1 MKSTVR
7 SHCRAALRQSS
18 QSLRSRLP
26 RPTSTSSI
34 RQGSSSAPQT
44 TPDLASILSK
54 PTWSVRS
61 LLPTSSTESTKSTT
75 NDSPTITSQTLHH
88 LLRLSALP
96 PPKSKE
102 EESKM
107 LSTLESQLQFVRA
120 IREVDTTGVESL
132 RAIRDETTQGMR
144 EQTIGLDQLKE
155 ALAKEVVVGHA
166 RRPRRRRSGENTA
179 KGEQKVEDK
188 TDSSVEDWDVL
199 GGASETAGRYFVV
212 RTGSTD
218 PTQAG

>member
-1 MKSTVR
+1 MNSTIC
-7 SHCRAALRQSS
+7 SHCRAAFR
-18 QSLRSRLP
+18 QSLRALRTPQP
-26 RPTSTSSI
+26 RATSAGSI
-34 RQGSSSAPQT
+34 RKSSSSAPPQ
-44 TPDLASILSK
+44 DLESILSK

-61 LLPTSSTESTKSTT
+61 LLPSSASKSTT
-75 NDSPTITSQTLHH
+75 DSPTITRQTLQH

-96 PPKSKE
+96 PPKSAG

-120 IREVDTTGVESL
+120 IREVDTTGVEPL
-132 RAIRDETTQGMR
+132 RAIRDETAQGMR

-155 ALAKEVVVGHA
+155 ALAKEDVIGHA
-166 RRPRRRRSGENTA
+166 RRPRRRRAEKLAG
-179 KGEQKVEDK
+179 KGGQKAE
-188 TDSSVEDWDVL
+188 EDWDVL
-199 GGASETAGRYFVV
+199 GGTSETAGRYFVV

>member
-1 MKSTVR
+1 MNSAIC
-7 SHCRAALRQSS
+7 SHCRAAFRR
-18 QSLRSRLP
+18 SLRSVRTRQP
-26 RPTSTSSI
+26 HTTATSST
-34 RQGSSSAPQT
+34 RKSSSSAPHT
-44 TPDLASILSK
+44 TQDLESILSK
-54 PTWSVRS
+54 PSWSVRS
-61 LLPTSSTESTKSTT
+61 LLPPPASESTAG
-75 NDSPTITSQTLHH
+75 SPTITPQTLQH

-96 PPKSKE
+96 PPRSAE

-120 IREVDTTGVESL
+120 IREVDTTGVEPL
-132 RAIRDETTQGMR
+132 RSIRDETAQGMR
-144 EQTIGLDQLKE
+144 EQTIGLDQLQE
-155 ALAKEVVVGHA
+155 ALAKEDIVGHA
-166 RRPRRRRSGENTA
+166 RRPRRRRAGKTA
-179 KGEQKVEDK
+179 GKREQKIEEN